1 MKLNNP
7 KLKVH
12 FEIESKKSSKDMVL
26 SFDPY
31 IHRDIP
37 CASIVLDNPST
48 QVFKNLST
56 FQLKSLFFLTFNF
69 YFR

>member
-12 FEIESKKSSKDMVL
+12 FEFESTKSSKDMVL

-31 IHRDIP
+31 THREIP
-37 CASIVLDNPST
+37 CCSIVLDNPNT
-48 QVFKNLST
+48 QV
-56 FQLKSLFFLTFNF
+56 LKK
-69 YFR
+69 